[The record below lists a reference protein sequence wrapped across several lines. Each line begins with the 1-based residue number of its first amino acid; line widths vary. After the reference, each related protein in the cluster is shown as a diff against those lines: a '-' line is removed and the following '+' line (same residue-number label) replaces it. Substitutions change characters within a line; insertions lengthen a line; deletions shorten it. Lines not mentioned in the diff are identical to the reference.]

1 MKRALSLILS
11 VLFVLGCINLGAFTI
26 EGDAAVSA
34 ASLTPV
40 SWEAFDTGING
51 GYPRVITAGNGS
63 LLMAY
68 SAGTNIKIARS
79 SDGGKTWPV
88 VKYAY
93 KFADAGV
100 NAGNPTPYFDAE
112 TKTIYLAFRAPSASE
127 SPYTASIQYITS
139 TDHGNTWSE
148 PVTVVSSTVSN
159 EAAYGGM
166 WEPTIYRIGGKL
178 RIFYSCDTVK
188 QKNNQVTLNTGREGA
203 SYDTAFPFVESKAYQ
218 NIVMHTL
225 DESTGLWSGAT
236 CSINGK
242 DCDPYKNYSWGTHL
256 SRPGMQSITQLHYGI
271 CDGRYRR
278 SCECGKIQY
287 SYQDLRQLRSCQR
300 SALRGRYSR

>member
-1 MKRALSLILS
+1 M
-11 VLFVLGCINLGAFTI
+11 
-26 EGDAAVSA
+26 SA
-34 ASLTPV
+34 TH
-40 SWEAFDTGING
+40 
-51 GYPRVITAGNGS
+51 RH
-63 LLMAY
+63 LL
-68 SAGTNIKIARS
+68 
-79 SDGGKTWPV
+79 
-88 VKYAY
+88 
-93 KFADAGV
+93 
-100 NAGNPTPYFDAE
+100 
-112 TKTIYLAFRAPSASE
+112 
-127 SPYTASIQYITS
+127 
-139 TDHGNTWSE
+139 
-148 PVTVVSSTVSN
+148 
-159 EAAYGGM
+159 

-188 QKNNQVTLNTGREGA
+188 EKNNQVTLNTGREGA

-242 DCDPYKNYSWGTHL
+242 SCDPYKNYSWGTHL